1 MTAFNPSSGHDLGLP
16 GLSPLPGPGAA
27 AAPAGPPL
35 PALLTQCAAD
45 QPAGLAGGTPLLAL
59 FRQLVEEQAPISGSG
74 GPLSAQEMSASLAR
88 ARDIAR
94 RLHDEPVSCAEDLLA
109 KFLAARRVAERT
121 V

>member
-16 GLSPLPGPGAA
+16 GLAPPSGPGTT
-27 AAPAGPPL
+27 AAPAGFPL
-35 PALLTQCAAD
+35 LAAPAQGATGEPECI
-45 QPAGLAGGTPLLAL
+45 AGDTPLLAL
-59 FRQLVEEQAPISGSG
+59 FRQLLEEQARISGSDG
-74 GPLSAQEMSASLAR
+74 QLGEQEMSASLAR